1 MKNRTILRA
10 IKRIAAVFGCAAIL
24 AGGIEGAVLTK
35 DVPVAQAAKKNSDAD
50 SELWP
55 DGIYDLDIY
64 AESAI
69 LMDVNSGLI
78 LYEKNAKKKQFPAS
92 ITKIPTCLVAL
103 ENTSLN
109 DIITFSTN
117 AVYGIEPGSAH
128 IACEVGE
135 EMTMEECYYGMM
147 LASANEVCMAVAEHV
162 GGTVEGFAD
171 MLNKK
176 SEELGCVN
184 SHWVTPNGL
193 HDEEH
198 YTCAYD
204 MALIARAA
212 FQYETFRTVCNTRY
226 HVIPPDNKKEER
238 PIVNAHQMISGNKFP
253 QYKYEY
259 CAGGKTG
266 YTDQSG
272 NTLVTYAQK
281 DGITLVCVVLKDRS
295 PAYPTNEYT
304 DTISLFDY
312 AFEHYSM
319 VDVNTLTQP
328 DELIEKDS
336 TLFTKFSPLFDE
348 NNQEITT
355 PESGAVLLPNGADA
369 SLIEQTVEYYDTP
382 VEMDDSTIIGDVTYS
397 YGGKVVGQSNIIYK
411 KAESNRLV
419 TNTKKQTE
427 VKSTIV
433 DEEEKKNLKPFLI
446 IMIIGIIVI
455 IVLIAALFLM
465 RRRRAAAEFSFYRNR
480 YGRGRKG
487 GRNSR
492 NSRNSRNLRW

>member
-1 MKNRTILRA
+1 MKNRKIARGIRRA
-10 IKRIAAVFGCAAIL
+10 AAVFGCLAVL
-24 AGGIEGAVLTK
+24 AGSIQAAVPTGGA
-35 DVPVAQAAKKNSDAD
+35 PVVQAAKKNTKQDTK
-50 SELWP
+50 LWP
-55 DGIYDLDIY
+55 QGIYDLDIY

-78 LYEKNAKKKQFPAS
+78 LYEKNAKKKQYPAS

-103 ENTSLN
+103 ENTSLS

-147 LASANEVCMAVAEHV
+147 LASANEVCMAVAEHC

-171 MLNKK
+171 MLNEK

-193 HDEEH
+193 HDDEH

-226 HVIPPDNKKEER
+226 HVIPADNKKEER
-238 PIVNAHQMISGNKFP
+238 PIVNAHQMISGNKYP

-272 NTLVTYAQK
+272 NTLVTFAQK
-281 DGITLVCVVLKDRS
+281 DGITLVCVVLRDRS
-295 PAYPTNEYT
+295 PSYPTNEYT
-304 DTISLFDY
+304 DTIALFDY

-319 VDVNTLTQP
+319 VDVDTLTQP
-328 DELIEKDS
+328 DELVEKDS
-336 TLFTKFSPLFDE
+336 VLFTEFSPLFDE
-348 NNQEITT
+348 NNQVITT

-369 SLIEQTVEYYDTP
+369 DLIEQTVEYYDTP
-382 VEMDDSTIIGDVTYS
+382 VQKEDATIIGDVTYS
-397 YGGKVVGQSNIIYK
+397 YGGAVVGKSNIIYQE
-411 KAESNRLV
+411 ADQNRLV
-419 TNTKKQTE
+419 TNTNRQTE

-433 DEEEKKNLKPFLI
+433 EEEEKKNLKPFLM
-446 IMIIGIIVI
+446 IMIIGSIVI
-455 IVLIAALFLM
+455 IVLIAVFFLM
-465 RRRRAAAEFSFYRNR
+465 RKRRTASEFSFYRNR
-480 YGRGRKG
+480 YGRGKRKG
-487 GRNSR
+487 RHSGNSK
-492 NSRNSRNLRW
+492 NIHW